1 MSKAGRPIRTALIFV
16 FAVCAALFLQFR
28 GRIPAFSISSHAFR
42 PDAGA
47 WILAAAPLFILILG
61 FWASFSF
68 ALGKTGRLSY
78 HDALGLDFPTY
89 VPLLFLALAPLSLIH
104 YLTFDDLHKRMKLF
118 ALAVIFAVLYLKA
131 VQLARIVRDKPAPW
145 LLRLR
150 RFFSLPPRRQV
161 FVLFCAAVLI
171 YNAGSQLMIS
181 NGVSFGGDEP
191 HYLLITHSLLKDGDF
206 DLANNYAQRDY
217 GRFLVPNATVEAH
230 VLPGT
235 KPGGRFSYHAPGVSI
250 LLLPFYALGTFFGKS
265 VLIFFIHF
273 GMSLFG
279 ALFGVQ
285 MFLFAR
291 QEWRRNGLALGLWA
305 LFSFTSPVLFYSIHV
320 YPEIVAALFAFTV
333 FRLVRFSP
341 KLSRTK
347 LLVCGFLLSSFIWL
361 HALKYF
367 FILSPLFLYVLW
379 VLIKKQRARSDI
391 AFFLG
396 PFALILILYFYFQF
410 SIYGSLN
417 PVFVFK
423 QGAMV
428 QPQNVGFLETLLTRI
443 PIRFRV
449 DTLLGYFLDQ
459 RDGLLFYAPVYFF
472 AFLGLV
478 ELIRRKR
485 RDFWLLLFIT
495 GPYVFVSAFLTQRA
509 GYAPPGRPLVAVVW
523 GMAVLVGWFL
533 AFNGKRIFAYVM
545 DFAVGLSLLFV
556 WLLCQNPL
564 ALYQETTTG
573 TTERGG
579 ALFYGLSHLH
589 FHLPNILPSF
599 IKIEEWRWIPNFV
612 WPILVLV
619 FVAAYLLVR
628 NHHFNLKFGHHQA
641 LIVAGLALFF
651 AWFVYFPRTVLLSPR
666 KIDLPSGEKLT
677 FYSLSRVARV
687 KEGSG
692 FALLEDN
699 RDYFFFFATGK
710 PIARLKTEFGST
722 QGDYDLKLR
731 FFDETPFEEAT
742 RREMKEKIF
751 ESPPAYRWKGASLY
765 EIVFHLEKRSDVKTG
780 VNPYLL
786 GIQPLRY

>member
-1 MSKAGRPIRTALIFV
+1 MSKASRTLRTALIFV
-16 FAVCAALFLQFR
+16 FAVGAALFLQFR
-28 GRIPAFSISSHAFR
+28 GQVPTFTILSRVFR
-42 PDAGA
+42 PELGS
-47 WILAAAPLFILILG
+47 WILSAAPLFILILG
-61 FWASFSF
+61 LWAAFSYVV
-68 ALGKTGRLSY
+68 GKTCRLSY
-78 HDALGLDFPTY
+78 QDALGLDFPTY
-89 VPLLFLALAPLSLIH
+89 FPLLFFALAPLSLVH
-104 YLTFDDLHKRMKLF
+104 YLTNEDLQKRMTLLM
-118 ALAVIFAVLYLKA
+118 LAVIFAILYLK
-131 VQLARIVRDKPAPW
+131 VVRVLLIVRERPTAW

-150 RFFSLPPRRQV
+150 RFLSLPPRRQV
-161 FVLFCAAVLI
+161 FVLFCAAVLV
-171 YNAGSQLMIS
+171 YNGGSLLMMS

-191 HYLLITHSLLKDGDF
+191 HYILITHSLLKDGDF

-217 GRFLVPNATVEAH
+217 GRFLVPNATIEAH

-265 VLIFFIHF
+265 LLIFFLRF

-291 QEWRRNGLALGLWA
+291 QEWQRAGLALGLWA
-305 LFSFTSPVLFYSIHV
+305 LFSFTSPVFFYSIHV
-320 YPEIVAALFAFTV
+320 YPEIIVALFAFTV

-341 KLSRTK
+341 KFSRPR
-347 LLVCGFLLSSFIWL
+347 LLLCGLLLSSFIWF

-367 FILSPLFLYVLW
+367 FILGPLFLYVMW
-379 VLIKKQRARSDI
+379 VLIKKRRARSDI

-396 PFALILILYFYFQF
+396 PIALIFILYFYFQF

-417 PVFVFK
+417 PIFVFR
-423 QGAMV
+423 QGAML

-459 RDGLLFYAPVYFF
+459 RDGLLFYAPIYIF

-485 RDFWLLLFIT
+485 QDFWLFLFLT

-509 GYAPPGRPLVAVVW
+509 GYAPPARPLVAVIW
-523 GMAVLVGWFL
+523 GMAVLVGYFL
-533 AFNGKRIFAYVM
+533 AYNGKKIFTYMM
-545 DFAVGLSLLFV
+545 DLAIGLSFLFV
-556 WLLCQNPL
+556 WILCQNPL

-579 ALFYGLSHLH
+579 ALFYILSHLH
-589 FHLPNILPSF
+589 FYLPNILPSF
-599 IKIEEWRWIPNFV
+599 IKVEEWRWTPNFV
-612 WPILVLV
+612 WPALLFV

-628 NHHFNLKFGHHQA
+628 NHKISTKSGHHQVF
-641 LIVAGLALFF
+641 VAGGLALFF
-651 AWFVYFPRTVLLSPR
+651 IWFVFYPRTVLVPPR
-666 KIDLPSGEKLT
+666 KVDLPTGEKLT
-677 FYSLSRVARV
+677 FYALSRVAKV
-687 KEGSG
+687 KEGGG

-699 RDYFFFFATGK
+699 RDYLFFFATGK
-710 PIARLKTEFGST
+710 AIDKLKVQFGSME
-722 QGDYDLKLR
+722 GDYDLTLK
-731 FFDETPFEEAT
+731 FFDAPAFEEST
-742 RREMKEKIF
+742 RREIKDKVF

-765 EIVFHLEKRSDVKTG
+765 QIVVHLEKRSDVRTG
-780 VNPYLL
+780 INPYTL
-786 GIQPLRY
+786 GIQPVR